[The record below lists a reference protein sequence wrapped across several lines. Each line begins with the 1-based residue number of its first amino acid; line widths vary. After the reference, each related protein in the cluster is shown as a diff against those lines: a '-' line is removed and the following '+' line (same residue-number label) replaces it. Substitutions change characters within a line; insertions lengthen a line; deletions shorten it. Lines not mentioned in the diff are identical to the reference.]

1 MRPIKFKAKT
11 LENGQWIYG
20 DLVHHANKDYI
31 LPVSERDK
39 IRPCCKKVDPDT
51 VCQFSG
57 FTDKNGKEIYEGDV
71 LRSDSY
77 PFSRFYDECNE
88 KDNYYGVMTWNEEIA
103 SFCLVAV
110 KSSESSV
117 SGISEG
123 NIYSI
128 SLPYLA
134 KFEVIGSVHCK
145 EWQKKLT
152 SKTNRV

>member
-1 MRPIKFKAKT
+1 MRTIKFKAKSLRGST
-11 LENGQWIYG
+11 WYFG
-20 DLVHHANKDYI
+20 DLVHHVNFVYI
-31 LPVSERDK
+31 VPVSERDK
-39 IRPCCKKVDPDT
+39 IKNVDPDT
-51 VCQFSG
+51 VCQFTG

-77 PFSRFYDECNE
+77 PFSLFYDECNE

-110 KSSESSV
+110 KSPESSV

-134 KFEVIGSVHCK
+134 KFEVIGNIHQAK
-145 EWQKKLT
+145 WKTKL
-152 SKTNRV
+152 NL